1 MLCLFLL
8 YNKVNQLYVDMYPP
22 DLPAVFDALDL
33 SCLDKF
39 LFLDFGDTAI
49 SWVSPSLVAAASE

>member
-1 MLCLFLL
+1 M
-8 YNKVNQLYVDMYPP
+8 NQLYVDMYPP